1 LCQRLGQPASLLNL
15 AANLMAVDC
24 GGNEVTVFAGPVFS
38 HYEFE
43 LGPATRMT
51 DAEWKTRIK
60 SGSVP
65 AEGYLAA
72 EFGIRHS
79 GFGIRHSAF
88 GI

>member
-24 GGNEVTVFAGPVFS
+24 GGNEATVFAGPVFS

-65 AEGYLAA
+65 AHPEWTRGFLVPGP
-72 EFGIRHS
+72 FTLPS
-79 GFGIRHSAF
+79 GL
-88 GI
+88 